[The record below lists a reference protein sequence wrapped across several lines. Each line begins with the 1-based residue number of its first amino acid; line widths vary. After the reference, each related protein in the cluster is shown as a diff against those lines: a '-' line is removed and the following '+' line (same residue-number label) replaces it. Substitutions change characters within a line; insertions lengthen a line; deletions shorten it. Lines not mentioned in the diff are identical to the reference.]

1 MRTDSR
7 PGEGR
12 QAPTSVPPPAVPAPT
27 EVPVAPSAPAAE
39 PPAASHTVPEVPPA
53 PVAEGR
59 RYVVQQ
65 GDTLWSL
72 ARSLLG
78 PAASTERVARLV
90 DRLWDVN
97 RDTIASGDPDVI
109 RIGEILRLP

>member
-1 MRTDSR
+1 
-7 PGEGR
+7 
-12 QAPTSVPPPAVPAPT
+12 VPEPT
-27 EVPVAPSAPAAE
+27 EVAGGVAPTAPAAE
-39 PPAASHTVPEVPPA
+39 PAAASYAAPELPPA

-59 RYVVQQ
+59 TYVVQP

-90 DRLWDVN
+90 ERLWDVN

-109 RIGEILRLP
+109 RIGEVLRLP